1 MQPRSAARLHDSR
14 SSSKGPR
21 FACGW
26 YETLP
31 EVSAA
36 GPAEGDLCFDMAVVG
51 AGFTGLACARR
62 LAELHPEAS
71 IALVEAE
78 RLGAANS
85 GRNSGFLLDISFY
98 EDATP
103 AVQAAK
109 TRLQEAGLAELAR
122 VVHEQVIACDWR
134 PWGNL
139 HGAMGGEDVAL
150 LDGMAERY
158 RACGKALEPW
168 PVERMVE
175 VTGSLRLRRG
185 IFHPGTVLVQPVKL
199 IRGLAAT
206 LPSNVTLFEDSPVTA
221 LASAAGGYRLRTARS
236 GIAVEQLF
244 LCANGGTPA
253 LGHGKHRLL
262 KVATFA
268 AMTAPLELSDGPLA
282 EADPFGLLP
291 LVPGGA
297 TLRLTD
303 DRRLIV
309 RQGAAFVRDGQPGET
324 ELRRFLE
331 EAARSMALYWPQLTG
346 RGFDYAWGGVMSLT
360 RNNAQLFGEL
370 SPGLFVAAFCNGA
383 GNTSGTA
390 AGKLLAE
397 LAAGECSDLLTD
409 QMSLP
414 QPTRL
419 PPDFLSGL
427 VVRRRIAQAKRRLNQ
442 LYAAVDNWAPN
453 EEGSRQA

>member
-1 MQPRSAARLHDSR
+1 MSTLSATRFSDGHR
-14 SSSKGPR
+14 SSHRPR
-21 FACGW
+21 FTSGW
-26 YETLP
+26 YEILP
-31 EVSAA
+31 EVPAA
-36 GPAEGDLCFDMAVVG
+36 SPTEGDLRFDMAVVG

-62 LAELHPEAS
+62 LAELYPDAR
-71 IALVEAE
+71 IALIEAE

-98 EDATP
+98 EEATP
-103 AVQAAK
+103 NIQAAK
-109 TRLQEAGLAELAR
+109 TRLQEAGLAELTR
-122 VVHEQVIACDWR
+122 VVTQQDIACDWR
-134 PWGNL
+134 SWGNL
-139 HGAMGGEDVAL
+139 YGAMGGEDDAL
-150 LDGMAERY
+150 LDWMAERY
-158 RACGKALEPW
+158 GNAGKVLERW
-168 PVERMVE
+168 SGERMAE
-175 VTGSLRLRRG
+175 VTGSTRLRRG

-206 LPSNVTLFEDSPVTA
+206 LPSNVTLFEDSPVTVI
-221 LASAAGGYRLRTARS
+221 ASVPGGHHLHTARS
-236 GIAVEQLF
+236 RIAVQRLF

-253 LGHGKHRLL
+253 LGPGKHRLL

-268 AMTAPLELSDGPLA
+268 AMTAPLLKPDGRLA
-282 EADPFGLLP
+282 ETTPFGLLP
-291 LVPGGA
+291 VLPGGA
-297 TLRLTD
+297 TLRLTH

-309 RQGAAFVRDGQPGET
+309 RQGAVFVPNGGLRES
-324 ELRRFLE
+324 ELHRFLG
-331 EAARSMALYWPQLTG
+331 EAVRTMALYWPELAG

-442 LYAAVDNWAPN
+442 LYAAVDNWPPN